1 MHKTISLMKKSIIKQ
16 TEHLIYIIQH
26 ISKEMLIKLDKQ
38 KKELN
43 LLTALS
49 TWEIWYSPIKK
60 SLKTFQ
66 FPFKKVNDFILNQ
79 SKKNNLIS
87 TEKINE
93 LANRIKE
100 KVKLVRISLEK
111 NIFTIEE
118 KQNYLKEIGISI
130 NRYSNIE
137 EIKISNDH
145 QYVFICIY

>member
-1 MHKTISLMKKSIIKQ
+1 M
-16 TEHLIYIIQH
+16 
-26 ISKEMLIKLDKQ
+26 
-38 KKELN
+38 
-43 LLTALS
+43 
-49 TWEIWYSPIKK
+49 
-60 SLKTFQ
+60 KTFQ